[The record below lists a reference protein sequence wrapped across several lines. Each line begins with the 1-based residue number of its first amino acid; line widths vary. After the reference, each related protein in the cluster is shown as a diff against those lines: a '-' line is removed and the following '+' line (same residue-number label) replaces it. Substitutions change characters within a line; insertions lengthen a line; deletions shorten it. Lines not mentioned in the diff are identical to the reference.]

1 MIDAYQSI
9 YWTNVLILGFVGSG
23 GGYFILRNFSGIK
36 LSTILP
42 VILLI
47 FIVYLIYFK
56 SEYAELRREFDTTKE
71 EVVLK
76 VISTS
81 GLSLESSDG
90 EQYLPKR
97 GSIGIKF
104 IYLFKA
110 NIRPE
115 IGSCVRVEFNYINKR
130 TSYTYINFGSI
141 YEADCDGLM
150 SSHEVS
156 SAGGDAMKKKWHY
169 RRSRG

>member
-1 MIDAYQSI
+1 M
-9 YWTNVLILGFVGSG
+9 
-23 GGYFILRNFSGIK
+23 
-36 LSTILP
+36 
-42 VILLI
+42 
-47 FIVYLIYFK
+47 YLMYFK
-56 SEYAELRREFDTTKE
+56 SEYAELRREFDATKE
-71 EVVLK
+71 EVILK

-110 NIRPE
+110 NIRLK

-130 TSYTYINFGSI
+130 ASYSYINFGSI
-141 YEADCDGLM
+141 YKADCDGLM
-150 SSHEVS
+150 SSREVS
-156 SAGGDAMKKKWHY
+156 SAGGDAMKKQWHY

>member
-1 MIDAYQSI
+1 MVLVDREHRPLAVFYQC
-9 YWTNVLILGFVGSG
+9 VALA
-23 GGYFILRNFSGIK
+23 IK
-36 LSTILP
+36 I
-42 VILLI
+42 
-47 FIVYLIYFK
+47 
-56 SEYAELRREFDTTKE
+56 R
-71 EVVLK
+71 
-76 VISTS
+76 
-81 GLSLESSDG
+81 
-90 EQYLPKR
+90 Q
-97 GSIGIKF
+97 F